1 MYNSMRRIEK
11 KKKKRRADDKCWYY
25 GFFFNLTGPYCNQ
38 GVLACTKLLFKKK
51 KIFFG
56 TIQRYWDMYRTLQN
70 AGKEARGVTAAVD
83 ISQAH
88 GIRITQ

>member
-1 MYNSMRRIEK
+1 MYNSMRRIE

-51 KIFFG
+51 KKSFFG

>member
-1 MYNSMRRIEK
+1 MYKAVVQK
-11 KKKKRRADDKCWYY
+11 KKK
-25 GFFFNLTGPYCNQ
+25 F
-38 GVLACTKLLFKKK
+38 
-51 KIFFG
+51 FFG

>member
-1 MYNSMRRIEK
+1 MYNSMRRIE

-51 KIFFG
+51 NLFLVRFNDTGIC
-56 TIQRYWDMYRTLQN
+56 TERYRTLVKKLE
-70 AGKEARGVTAAVD
+70 G
-83 ISQAH
+83 
-88 GIRITQ
+88 

>member
-1 MYNSMRRIEK
+1 MISVGIMASFLILPDPTVIRVFQHVQSCCSK
-11 KKKKRRADDKCWYY
+11 KKK
-25 GFFFNLTGPYCNQ
+25 F
-38 GVLACTKLLFKKK
+38 
-51 KIFFG
+51 FFG